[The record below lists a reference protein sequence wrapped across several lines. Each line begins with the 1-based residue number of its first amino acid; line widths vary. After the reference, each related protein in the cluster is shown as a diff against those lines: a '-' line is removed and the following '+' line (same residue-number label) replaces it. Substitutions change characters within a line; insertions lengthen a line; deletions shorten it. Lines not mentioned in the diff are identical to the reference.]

1 MRFFRSTNPMMGSLR
16 NTTTSGFTDTPATIQ
31 TFSMK
36 LLLLGAILILTGSFS
51 FYQIV
56 NTGTLAGGIVLMIA
70 APIIALVSVFV
81 AMRNPGIA
89 MYFAFV
95 YALMQGVFIGAISGL
110 YEVIY
115 GDGIVSTAM
124 ISTLGVFLAM
134 GFLYR
139 SGLIKVTDK
148 FRRVMF
154 TILLGLLISS
164 FVLFI
169 ISLLGG
175 LSTFSLGFLLLI
187 SAISTVVASLYLL
200 IDFDNISM
208 MIETGAD
215 RQYEWV
221 MALSLMVTLVW
232 LYIELLRLIAILS
245 NRRK

>member
-36 LLLLGAILILTGSFS
+36 LLLLGAVLILTGSFS

-70 APIIALVSVFV
+70 APIIAIISVFV

-148 FRRVMF
+148 FRRAMF

-169 ISLLGG
+169 ISLFGG

>member
-89 MYFAFV
+89 MYFDFV

-164 FVLFI
+164 SVLFI

>member
-16 NTTTSGFTDTPATIQ
+16 NTATSGFTDTPATLQ

-36 LLLLGAILILTGSFS
+36 LLLLGAVLILTGSYS
-51 FYQIV
+51 FYQIL
-56 NTGTLAGGIVLMIA
+56 NTGTISGGIVLLIA
-70 APIIALVSVFV
+70 SPIIAIISVFV

-89 MYFAFV
+89 VYFAFI

-110 YEVIY
+110 YETLY

-139 SGLIKVTDK
+139 SGLVRVTSR

-154 TILLGLLISS
+154 TMLLGLLISS
-164 FVLFI
+164 LVLFL
-169 ISLLGG
+169 ISLIAGFGTL
-175 LSTFSLGFLLLI
+175 SLGFLLVI
-187 SAISTVVASLYLL
+187 AAVSTVIASLYLL

-232 LYIELLRLIAILS
+232 LYVELLRLIAILS

>member
-36 LLLLGAILILTGSFS
+36 LLLLGVILILTGSFS

-164 FVLFI
+164 SVLFI